1 MLDFLLAKFTLAKFH
16 MTNRRPSIDRITNKF
31 QGFGVSTLAKH
42 IKVCNG
48 HQVLYFPTA
57 NVFHNLYRIVS
68 IAGTDDYITRR
79 VHKS

>member
-1 MLDFLLAKFTLAKFH
+1 MLDFLLTKFTLFKFH
-16 MTNRRPSIDRITNKF
+16 MMNRRPNIDRTTNKF
-31 QGFGVSTLAKH
+31 QGFGVSHLAKH

-48 HQVLYFPTA
+48 YRVLYFPTA

-79 VHKS
+79 VRKT

>member
-16 MTNRRPSIDRITNKF
+16 MMNKF

-42 IKVCNG
+42 VKVYNG
-48 HQVLYFPTA
+48 HQVLYFPTGS
-57 NVFHNLYRIVS
+57 VFHNLYRIVS
-68 IAGTDDYITRR
+68 IAGTDDYITRK